1 MKLLFDES
9 MPRPLEAY
17 FLRSFEILRVQR
29 IGWTGGSNGDLSR
42 LAMAQGVEHESFFD
56 YCSARLFFNRYESLV
71 LFLKESKQ
79 HLCRRAQAPQA
90 LACLHDTDS
99 ARYVQEVRSLLSDDR
114 IRLQN
119 YRDKMVTRC

>member
-17 FLRSFEILRVQR
+17 FPGSFELLAVQR
-29 IGWTGGSNGDLSR
+29 MGWTGRSNGVLLR
-42 LAMAQGVEHESFFD
+42 LAMAHDVEHESFFD
-56 YCSARLFFNRYESLV
+56 YCSARLFFSRSESLGS
-71 LFLKESKQ
+71 FLKESKQ
-79 HLCRRAQAPQA
+79 HLFRRAQAPQA
-90 LACLHDTDS
+90 LACLRDTDS